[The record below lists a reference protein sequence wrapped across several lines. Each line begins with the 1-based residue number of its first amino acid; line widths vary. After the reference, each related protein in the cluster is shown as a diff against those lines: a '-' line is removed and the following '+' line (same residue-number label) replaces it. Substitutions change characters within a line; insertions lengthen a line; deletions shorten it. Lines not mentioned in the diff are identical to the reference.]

1 MGKAC
6 WVGQLKPRGKRGGEG
21 GGTNRSCTPR
31 WLSHALRAGAATSIS
46 CQNVKDSEI
55 WLGTSVKRHAGKS
68 PGKRRENA
76 GLIYS
81 GIIRVDDRDRAIA
94 PYRTVDP

>member
-1 MGKAC
+1 MRVARGLSTYLGTGPRLARAHQPAHWHGTYVVALARELSRAKK
-6 WVGQLKPRGKRGGEG
+6 KPKK
-21 GGTNRSCTPR
+21 S
-31 WLSHALRAGAATSIS
+31 WS
-46 CQNVKDSEI
+46 Q
-55 WLGTSVKRHAGKS
+55 TSVKRHAGKT